1 MTGKNIVIF
10 LTLLTLTIAEEIATE
25 NTIAEDVGDASA
37 SNQGQ
42 PDAMEA
48 MMAKLS
54 ASTTSEKDQA
64 LLKDMLANM
73 NAERAKLQEQQ
84 EALAKLTAEQESKLA
99 GAEGGLA
106 HRHDFQQ
113 PPLEKITKRDGTSFY
128 TRIVSSDD
136 PPVKMGDWP
145 EGEGPPSLPPADGD
159 TDGESSGESGVAIP
173 AKQGPTKMF
182 KMPAG
187 RDMKE
192 VLKEIMANDG
202 DIRKVP
208 GLKPWKPSD
217 DKRNKNQIGW
227 DDDDSSDEFSE
238 DDEDSQLEDEGDGTG
253 IVSRNQG
260 AATSLSDAN
269 HQISMLKI
277 DLKTL
282 KQEKNMKEK
291 SSSLQIKN
299 LKQKLS
305 ETQRVLEDLKISSKR
320 DKGDATDLRRRVDEI
335 EEQLETSRKSLTT
348 AESEKKTAEDQL
360 QTTKAELTEA
370 QATLKD
376 KEEKVAH
383 WESEYKKMDKY
394 ADSLMKENTAKDKE
408 WNDRWAEYSQR
419 HDQQIESWRDNFH
432 VESKK
437 AKKAT
442 KKLEQIEEEC
452 KDTKDALVKTK
463 ARWAEAAEAQRKAME
478 EGARLMKELREVSA
492 AKVEE
497 LAAVQENLTKKEA
510 EFDVLRKDKEVLEK
524 DAETAAAKAKELE
537 EKATKLEGD
546 KGQLEEQTKAYVLI
560 IIGLVGLI
568 TLFLLFQC
576 LRACCCGG
584 SKTVAADER
593 DPDVKSKSED
603 TSSSET
609 ATASKKSKKKE
620 KKNE

>member
-1 MTGKNIVIF
+1 M
-10 LTLLTLTIAEEIATE
+10 
-25 NTIAEDVGDASA
+25 
-37 SNQGQ
+37 
-42 PDAMEA
+42 
-48 MMAKLS
+48 
-54 ASTTSEKDQA
+54 
-64 LLKDMLANM
+64 
-73 NAERAKLQEQQ
+73 
-84 EALAKLTAEQESKLA
+84 
-99 GAEGGLA
+99 
-106 HRHDFQQ
+106 
-113 PPLEKITKRDGTSFY
+113 
-128 TRIVSSDD
+128 
-136 PPVKMGDWP
+136 
-145 EGEGPPSLPPADGD
+145 
-159 TDGESSGESGVAIP
+159 
-173 AKQGPTKMF
+173 
-182 KMPAG
+182 
-187 RDMKE
+187 
-192 VLKEIMANDG
+192 
-202 DIRKVP
+202 
-208 GLKPWKPSD
+208 
-217 DKRNKNQIGW
+217 
-227 DDDDSSDEFSE
+227 
-238 DDEDSQLEDEGDGTG
+238 
-253 IVSRNQG
+253 
-260 AATSLSDAN
+260 
-269 HQISMLKI
+269 
-277 DLKTL
+277 
-282 KQEKNMKEK
+282 
-291 SSSLQIKN
+291 
-299 LKQKLS
+299 
-305 ETQRVLEDLKISSKR
+305 
-320 DKGDATDLRRRVDEI
+320 RRRVDEV

-348 AESEKKTAEDQL
+348 AESEKKNAEDQL

-584 SKTVAADER
+584 SKTVAAER
-593 DPDVKSKSED
+593 GNIVRYENMLRLLILDYLTAEISPLFHNMKRSLQIPTLSLNQKILRPRKRRRRQRNRKRKKRKMSERLD
-603 TSSSET
+603 
-609 ATASKKSKKKE
+609 AST
-620 KKNE
+620 NIT